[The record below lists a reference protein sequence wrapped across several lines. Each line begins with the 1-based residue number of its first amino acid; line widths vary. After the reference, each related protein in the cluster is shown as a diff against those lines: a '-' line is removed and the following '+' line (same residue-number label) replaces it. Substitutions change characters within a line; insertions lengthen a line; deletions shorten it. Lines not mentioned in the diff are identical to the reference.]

1 MEDQQ
6 PKIGKFSLNYGL
18 ILGGLGVAFGLML
31 FSMDAH
37 VGGDSNVQQII
48 GIVLM
53 VAIIFWGIFS
63 FRKANG
69 GSLTIGQGV
78 KLGAGIAVV
87 AAVISVIY
95 TWLLANVLDPEFA
108 VKTAEVTKAALEE
121 RGDVPQEAIQQQ
133 YQGTIDYFW
142 IAYPFILII
151 NTIVGLVVGLV
162 GGLIF
167 KKSKA

>member
-1 MEDQQ
+1 MEEQQ

-31 FSMDAH
+31 FTMDAH
-37 VGGDSNVQQII
+37 VGGDSTVQQII

-53 VAIIFWGIFS
+53 VAIVFWGILS
-63 FRKANG
+63 FRKANAG
-69 GSLTIGQGV
+69 NLSIGQGV

-95 TWLLANVLDPEFA
+95 TYLLANVLDPEFA
-108 VKTAEVTKAALEE
+108 VKTAEISKAALEA
-121 RGDVPQEAIQQQ
+121 RGDVPPEVIQQN

-167 KKSKA
+167 KKSNV

>member
-18 ILGGLGVAFGLML
+18 ILGGLGAAFSLML

-37 VGGDSNVQQII
+37 VGGDSSVQQIV

-53 VAIIFWGIFS
+53 IAITFWGIIS

-69 GSLTIGQGV
+69 GLLSIGQGL
-78 KLGAGIAVV
+78 KLGTGIALV
-87 AAVISVIY
+87 AAIISVIY
-95 TWLLANVLDPEFA
+95 LYLMANVLDPDFIT
-108 VKTAEVTKAALEE
+108 KTAEASRAALEA
-121 RGDVPQEAIQQQ
+121 RGDVPQEMIQQQ
-133 YQGTIDYFW
+133 YQNTIDYFW
-142 IAYPFILII
+142 FAYPFILII
-151 NTIVGLVVGLV
+151 NIILGLIIGLV

-167 KKSKA
+167 KKSEV

>member
-37 VGGDSNVQQII
+37 VGGDSSVQQIVGLVMMI
-48 GIVLM
+48 AV
-53 VAIIFWGIFS
+53 IFWGIIS
-63 FRKANG
+63 FRKANAG
-69 GSLTIGQGV
+69 TLSIGQGV
-78 KLGAGIAVV
+78 KLGAGIGVV
-87 AAVISVIY
+87 AAIISVIY
-95 TWLLANVLDPEFA
+95 TLLLTNVLDPEFA
-108 VKTAEVTKAALEE
+108 VKTAEVTKTALEE
-121 RGDVPQEAIQQQ
+121 RGDLTQEQIQQQ
-133 YQGTIDYFW
+133 YQGTIDFFW

-151 NTIVGLVVGLV
+151 NTILGLIVGLV

-167 KKSKA
+167 KKSNL